1 MKNFKF
7 LLLAI
12 AFIGFVSCSNDDST
26 EDQIEGQWIITD
38 ANIDSETTITANRM
52 TTVID
57 QVGKYKEGDYNIT
70 FSNDG
75 TYNTGGNLVLDVDNY
90 TNGDLI
96 FSEEIDYSELGA
108 DTSDQGVWSVVNDE
122 LIVDGESDQN
132 VRIDG
137 DQLILSIED
146 DIAISD
152 EMSIDMNIELVFTK
166 Q

>member
-26 EDQIEGQWIITD
+26 EDQIEGQWTIFD
-38 ANIDSETTITANRM
+38 ASIDSETTITANRM

-57 QVGKYKEGDYNIT
+57 QVGKYKEGDYYIT

-75 TYNTGGNLVLDVDNY
+75 TYTNGGNLVLDVDNY

-96 FSEEIDYSELGA
+96 STEEIDYSELGI
-108 DTSDQGVWSVVNDE
+108 DNMTQGVWSIVNDK
-122 LIVDGESDQN
+122 IIIDGESDQN
-132 VRIDG
+132 IRIDG
-137 DQLILSIED
+137 DQLIMSVED

-152 EMSIDMNIELVFTK
+152 EMSIDMNIEFVFTK